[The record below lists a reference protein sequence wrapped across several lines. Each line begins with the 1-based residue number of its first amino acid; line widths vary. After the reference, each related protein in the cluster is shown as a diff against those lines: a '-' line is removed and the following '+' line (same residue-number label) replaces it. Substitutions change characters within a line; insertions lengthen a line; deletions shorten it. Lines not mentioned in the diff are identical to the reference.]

1 MEQQDYEK
9 QIRQLEKTIRI
20 LGKKLER
27 SEQERS
33 DIEADVA
40 AKEVFLKNAI
50 EQLQVSQQELEQRT
64 QDLQNALNEMQQIQ
78 LQLIQSEKMS
88 ALGQM
93 VAGVAHEINNPL
105 SFVYGNL
112 EHAREYT
119 ASFLELLKLYQQYY
133 PQPHPAIADAIV
145 EMDLPFLEGD
155 TFELFQSMQD
165 GADRIKNIIT
175 SLRTFSRLDEADFK
189 TIDIHE
195 GIESTLTLLQTR
207 LRAQNWRSQIEVRKE
222 YGHLPQLKCYA
233 GQLNQVFMSILSN
246 SIDAIEQCLAE
257 NTSRTKVQ
265 PQIAIR
271 TICQSNVQSEHQEI
285 IISISD
291 NGIGISP
298 ENIDRIFDPFFT
310 TKDIGKGTGLGM
322 AIAHQIITEKHNGT
336 ITCSSELNKGTTF
349 AIILPTPQLTFGKN
363 TKELEEKKLQIPP
376 AFEPLMSR

>member
-9 QIRQLEKTIRI
+9 QIRGLEKTIRV
-20 LGKKLER
+20 LRKKLER
-27 SEQERS
+27 SEQERC

-50 EQLQVSQQELEQRT
+50 EQLQVSQKALEQRT
-64 QDLQNALNEMQQIQ
+64 QDLQNALNDMQQIQ
-78 LQLIQSEKMS
+78 LQLVQSEKMS

-93 VAGVAHEINNPL
+93 VAGIAHEINNPL

-119 ASFLELLKLYQQYY
+119 ASFLELLRLYQQHY
-133 PQPHPAIADAIV
+133 PQPHPDIAETITD
-145 EMDLPFLEGD
+145 MDLPFLEED
-155 TFELFQSMQD
+155 TFDLFQSMQD

-189 TIDIHE
+189 AIDVHE
-195 GIESTLTLLQTR
+195 GIESALTLLQTR

-246 SIDAIEQCLAE
+246 AIDAIEQCLAE
-257 NTSRTKVQ
+257 HTPRTKAR
-265 PQIAIR
+265 PEI
-271 TICQSNVQSEHQEI
+271 TICTLCQSNLRNGDREI

-291 NGIGISP
+291 NGSGIAT
-298 ENIDRIFDPFFT
+298 ENLDRIFDPFFT
-310 TKDIGKGTGLGM
+310 TKEIGKGTGLGM

-336 ITCSSELNKGTTF
+336 ITCSSEQGQGTTF
-349 AIILPTPQLTFGKN
+349 AITLPTPQLTFSKK
-363 TKELEEKKLQIPP
+363 TKELEAKKRPIQSE
-376 AFEPLMSR
+376 FEPLMSR